1 MKQSQSS
8 HSIWA
13 ETEPYCILRRLWKN
27 LWMILMS
34 AALFSLV
41 AYIGTSLFLTQRYTC
56 SATFVVSP
64 RNSTTAYQSSS
75 AITNTT
81 TAQFA
86 SLLSGS
92 PLVSR
97 VKRLCGS
104 DVQGATVSTSVVKDT
119 NLIQLKTY
127 GPSPRSAYYMC
138 VGILDHYEE
147 YSQIVFRSVILEPV
161 SAPNVPDKSAL
172 KRTQRR
178 TVLLAAPIGALV
190 MTALLVLL
198 TILSGTVQTVAGA
211 KNQVDGS
218 LLVTLN
224 HQRKRKTLR
233 SLLRRRK
240 TSLLISN
247 PTTSFLYVETI
258 HQLRTHVEH
267 AKHKHGCKTFL
278 VTSVSENEG
287 KSTVAAN
294 LALSLARRHKK
305 VLLVD
310 CDLRKSAQHLI
321 FEATPDKAFT
331 LNALLKGELEPD
343 QLVRALQYRKSENL
357 FFLFAS
363 NVSRHSAELLGSGHM
378 AQLLEV
384 LRENFDYVVLD
395 SSPMGFFTDSEIL
408 SDLADASMLV
418 VRQDMLPDRTVN
430 DAIDSLSKCKSRFL
444 GFVFND
450 VHTLNVA
457 ARIIGGRRYGYGYG
471 HGYGYGYGYGYGSY
485 KDKYYGYGYG
495 YGKSKNR
502 RSTDKKD
509 GADEQ
514 ESVSLA
520 TSRRK
525 ED

>member
-233 SLLRRRK
+233 SLLRKRK

-278 VTSVSENEG
+278 VMLRDVAELQPNVVQVDGLDQNGEG
-287 KSTVAAN
+287 SGAVG
-294 LALSLARRHKK
+294 
-305 VLLVD
+305 
-310 CDLRKSAQHLI
+310 AQHV
-321 FEATPDKAFT
+321 
-331 LNALLKGELEPD
+331 GED
-343 QLVRALQYRKSENL
+343 LVPRQSG
-357 FFLFAS
+357 
-363 NVSRHSAELLGSGHM
+363 LG
-378 AQLLEV
+378 
-384 LRENFDYVVLD
+384 
-395 SSPMGFFTDSEIL
+395 GFGPVAGQA
-408 SDLADASMLV
+408 LADAPASGLFGAGDAADV
-418 VRQDMLPDRTVN
+418 VGLAEVGGLRLFAVGDHAQ
-430 DAIDSLSKCKSRFL
+430 
-444 GFVFND
+444 
-450 VHTLNVA
+450 LNVPPLHPVEPGQQL
-457 ARIIGGRRYGYGYG
+457 RLRHPGGVGQ
-471 HGYGYGYGYGYGSY
+471 HGVVEVQHQKPNAPAVQELRGQV
-485 KDKYYGYGYG
+485 
-495 YGKSKNR
+495 R
-502 RSTDKKD
+502 ELVKD
-509 GADEQ
+509 GLRQKGKHGTRTPFISCQ
-514 ESVSLA
+514 EAFFISIVL
-520 TSRRK
+520 
-525 ED
+525 